1 MSRLSEQIE
10 DIRGSELVK
19 GVQFG
24 IMSPDMIR
32 KGSVVEITQPDT
44 YDGTEPKI
52 GGLFDPRMGVIEE
65 GRICA
70 TCENRA
76 ELCPGHF
83 GHIELALP
91 VYNIQFIDTII
102 KVLRCVCFRCSNLLV
117 NKSSPTLLSEVSRKS
132 GKTRFNIIYN
142 LSQKIKK
149 CQHNDGCMVLQP
161 KKYVKN
167 RPDKMINYEKNLIFQ
182 IGAEFPSEAIK
193 DPKVQNT
200 KQVITPQI
208 CLNILKK
215 ISADDCE
222 FLGFSNKY
230 SRPEWM
236 IFTAL
241 AVPPPAMRPSVRQD
255 NNQRSEDDLTYS
267 LVSIVKDNKLLK
279 QKIETGCAKNFIDS
293 YHGLLQYHVAT
304 FIDNEIPGVPPCA
317 HRSGRQLKAITQRQ
331 KGKDGRI
338 RGNIMGKRV
347 DFSARSV
354 ISCDPTLSIDEV
366 GVPKEIAMN
375 LTFPEVVTK
384 YNIKDMYKLV
394 RNGPNKYPGAKSVK
408 KLKYDC
414 NGNPSPCVLTLKYVD
429 VNSVVLHEGDIVNR
443 HYQDGDV
450 LVFNRQPSL
459 HRMSMMGMKAKILP
473 GKTFKL
479 NVSDTSPFNADF
491 DGDKLYNNLC
501 HQQVAAY

>member
-10 DIRGSELVK
+10 DIRGAEK
-19 GVQFG
+19 IRGVQFG
-24 IMSPDMIR
+24 ILGPDNIR
-32 KGSVVEITQPDT
+32 NGSVVEIKHPDT

-91 VYNIQFIDTII
+91 VYNIEYIDTVI

-117 NKSSPTLLSEVSRKS
+117 NKSDPQLLEEITKKS
-132 GKTRFNIIYN
+132 GKARFNIIYN

-149 CQHNDGCMVLQP
+149 CQYNDGCMVLQP
-161 KKYVKN
+161 KKYVKH
-167 RPDKMINYEKNLIFQ
+167 RPDKVTNYQKSLVFQ
-182 IGAEFPSEAIK
+182 IGAEFPPEAIK
-193 DPKVQNT
+193 DPKVQAT

-208 CLNILKK
+208 CLNILRK
-215 ISADDCE
+215 ISGEDCD

-236 IFTAL
+236 IFSVL
-241 AVPPPAMRPSVRQD
+241 PIPPPAMRPSVRQD

-267 LVSIVKDNKLLK
+267 LVQIVKYNKLLK
-279 QKIETGCAKNFIDS
+279 QKIETGCAKNFIED
-293 YHGLLQYHVAT
+293 YHGMLQYQIAT
-304 FIDNEIPGVPPCA
+304 FINNDIPGVPPCA
-317 HRSGRQLKAITQRQ
+317 HRSGRPLKSITERE

-338 RGNIMGKRV
+338 RGNLMGKRV
-347 DFSARSV
+347 DYSGRSV
-354 ISCDPTLSIDEV
+354 ISCDPTLSIDEL
-366 GVPKEIAMN
+366 GVPMEVAMN

-384 YNIKDMYKLV
+384 YNMKEMYKLV
-394 RNGPNKYPGAKSVK
+394 RNGPLKYPGAKSVK
-408 KLKYDC
+408 KMKYDC

-429 VNSVVLHEGDIVNR
+429 VNNIVLHEGDIVNR
-443 HYQDGDV
+443 HLKNGDV
-450 LVFNRQPSL
+450 CLFNRQPSL
-459 HRMSMMGMKAKILP
+459 HRMSMMGMRAKILP

-479 NVSDTSPFNADF
+479 NVSVVTPFNADR
-491 DGDKLYNNLC
+491 NNKIPLN
-501 HQQVAAY
+501 